1 MGRKGDIVSKVIGVR
16 APIKVYTKLLN
27 ESSDK
32 GISLSEYCVSLLTK
46 DSFSQGGQT
55 KIEYIDR
62 PPRIVEKN
70 VPVDNPVLI
79 RENARLKEEIK
90 SILVISIG
98 AIEHPSVTNNDKILD
113 LLKEK
118 AENYKVYMD

>member
-46 DSFSQGGQT
+46 DNFSQGGQT

-70 VPVDNPVLI
+70 VPIDNPVLI
-79 RENARLKEEIK
+79 KENSLLKKEIK
-90 SILVISIG
+90 SILLISIG
-98 AIEHPSVTNNDKILD
+98 AIEHPTQNKDEILD

-118 AENYKVYMD
+118 AENYKAYMD